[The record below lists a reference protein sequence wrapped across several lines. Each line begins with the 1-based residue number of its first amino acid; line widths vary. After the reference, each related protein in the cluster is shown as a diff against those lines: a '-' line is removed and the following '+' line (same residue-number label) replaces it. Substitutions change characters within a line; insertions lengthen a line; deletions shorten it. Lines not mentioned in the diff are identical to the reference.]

1 MTRATVSRPGGQLAK
16 RPLHFFFLVDCS
28 GSMGL
33 DGKIQALNT
42 AVREAVPHMRRAADD
57 NVNADVFVRAV
68 RFSDGAHWHV
78 EKPTPVHQFTWKDVT
93 AHGLTDLGAAL
104 ELLAAELTTPPM
116 PERALPPVVV
126 LVSDG
131 QPTDE
136 FEGGLNTLTATPW
149 GGKAVR
155 LAIAIGRDADREVL
169 QEFIASEDYR
179 PVSAANPEALIEQ
192 MKWASTAGLKM
203 ASSPVAGTTAP
214 LGVSPPA
221 ADPSIT
227 PVW

>member
-1 MTRATVSRPGGQLAK
+1 MAQMTVSRPGGQLAK

-28 GSMGL
+28 GSMAL

-57 NVNADVFVRAV
+57 NVNADVYVRAI
-68 RFSDGAHWHV
+68 RFADGATWHV
-78 EKPTPVHQFTWKDVT
+78 GEPTPVHAFGWTDVT

-104 ELLAAELTTPPM
+104 ELLAAELDSPPM

-136 FEGGLNTLTATPW
+136 YEQGLERLVATAW
-149 GGKAVR
+149 GGKSVR

-169 QEFIASEDYR
+169 QEFIASQEYR
-179 PVSAANPEALIEQ
+179 PVSASNPEALVEQ

-203 ASSPVAGTTAP
+203 ASSPVAGRTTP
-214 LGVSPPA
+214 LGASPPA